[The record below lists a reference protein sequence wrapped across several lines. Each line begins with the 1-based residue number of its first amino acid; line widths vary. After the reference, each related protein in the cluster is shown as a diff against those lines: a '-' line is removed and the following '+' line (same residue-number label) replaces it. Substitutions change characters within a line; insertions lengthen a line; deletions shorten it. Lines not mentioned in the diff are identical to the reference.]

1 MTHGHF
7 RVCLRFSFAEL
18 AKPAIYIFF
27 RNLHLLSFPTI
38 YSLPCFSLKWR
49 AYEFFPCGHSR
60 RSGTS
65 KTTSK
70 HLLLYL
76 QKKMARKRHKNF
88 HAHGEKLEKNRGK
101 QAPIYFKNFVAINIG
116 HHFVSH
122 KSYRPCHSASFHSS
136 PRIFCKSD
144 IGSLQQSR

>member
-7 RVCLRFSFAEL
+7 RCLFAIFFCGIGETGNLFSF
-18 AKPAIYIFF
+18 
-27 RNLHLLSFPTI
+27 RDLHLLSFPTI
-38 YSLPCFSLKWR
+38 YSFPCFPLKWR
-49 AYEFFPCGHSR
+49 TYEFFPRGHSR

-76 QKKMARKRHKNF
+76 QKKMARKKHKNF
-88 HAHGEKLEKNRGK
+88 HVHGEKLEKTVENKRR
-101 QAPIYFKNFVAINIG
+101 FTSNLVTMNIG

-122 KSYRPCHSASFHSS
+122 KSYRPCHSTSFHSS

-144 IGSLQQSR
+144 IGSLLQSR